1 MKKEYISRKGHE
13 ELYQK
18 YLEIDKQIQDTMK
31 KMGESAKRDNDLR
44 ENPEYME
51 LRVQAM
57 YTLPQQK
64 ENLFTR
70 YQNAVIIEETEEY
83 RNFDGKTV
91 IMGTKVKLMIDGEEE
106 EYKILGNKEENFK
119 LSILSCDA
127 PIAKAVIHKHLKETI
142 KFNDMEISILSIEKF

>member
-1 MKKEYISRKGHE
+1 MAKEYISRKGYE
-13 ELYQK
+13 ELYQR
-18 YLEIDKQIQDTMK
+18 YLEMDKKIQDTMK

-64 ENLFTR
+64 EKLFTR
-70 YQNAVIIEETEEY
+70 YQNAIIIEETEEY
-83 RNFDGKTV
+83 KKFDGNTV
-91 IMGTKVKLMIDGEEE
+91 IMGTKVKLMVDGEEE
-106 EYKILGNKEENFK
+106 EYKILGNNEGNLK

-127 PIAKAVIHKHLKETI
+127 PIAKAVIQKHLKETI
-142 KFNDMEISILSIEKF
+142 QFKGMEISILAIEKI

>member
-1 MKKEYISRKGHE
+1 MTKEYISRKGHE
-13 ELYQK
+13 ELYQR
-18 YLEIDKQIQDTMK
+18 YLEIDKQIQDTMR

-57 YTLPQQK
+57 YTLPQHK

-83 RNFDGKTV
+83 KNFDGNTV
-91 IMGTKVKLMIDGEEE
+91 IMGTKVKLLIDGEEE
-106 EYKILGNKEENFK
+106 EYEILGNKEGNLK
-119 LSILSCDA
+119 LSILSCEA
-127 PIAKAVIHKHLKETI
+127 PIAKAVIQKHLKETI
-142 KFNDMEISILSIEKF
+142 QFNGMEISILAIEKI

>member
-1 MKKEYISRKGHE
+1 MSENNYEKLCEEYHSMD
-13 ELYQK
+13 QK
-18 YLEIDKQIQDTMK
+18 ITDTQR

-57 YTLPQQK
+57 HTLPQKK
-64 ENLFTR
+64 ENLFAR
-70 YQNAVIIEETEEY
+70 YQNAIIIEETEEY
-83 RNFDGKTV
+83 KNFDGNTV

-106 EYKILGNKEENFK
+106 EYKILGNKEGNMD

-127 PIAKAVIHKHLKETI
+127 PIAKAVLQKHLKE
-142 KFNDMEISILSIEKF
+142 KVQFNGMEISILSIEKI

>member
-1 MKKEYISRKGHE
+1 MVKEYISRKGYE
-13 ELYQK
+13 ELYQMC
-18 YLEIDKQIQDTMK
+18 LEIDKEILDTMR

-57 YTLPQQK
+57 YNLPKKK

-70 YQNAVIIEETEEY
+70 YKNAIIIEETDEY
-83 RNFDGKTV
+83 KNFDGNTV

-106 EYKILGNKEENFK
+106 EYKILGNQEGNLN
-119 LSILSCDA
+119 LSILSCEA
-127 PIAKAVIHKHLKETI
+127 PIAKAVMKKHLKETVQ
-142 KFNDMEISILSIEKF
+142 FNGMEIFILSIEKI

>member
-1 MKKEYISRKGHE
+1 MTKEYISRKGHK
-13 ELYQK
+13 ELYQR
-18 YLEIDKQIQDTMK
+18 YLEIDKQIQDTMR

-83 RNFDGKTV
+83 KNFDGNTV
-91 IMGTKVKLMIDGEEE
+91 IMGTKVKLLIDGEEE
-106 EYKILGNKEENFK
+106 EYEILGNKEGNLK
-119 LSILSCDA
+119 LSILSCEA
-127 PIAKAVIHKHLKETI
+127 PIAKAVIQKHLKETI
-142 KFNDMEISILSIEKF
+142 QFNGMEISILSIEKI